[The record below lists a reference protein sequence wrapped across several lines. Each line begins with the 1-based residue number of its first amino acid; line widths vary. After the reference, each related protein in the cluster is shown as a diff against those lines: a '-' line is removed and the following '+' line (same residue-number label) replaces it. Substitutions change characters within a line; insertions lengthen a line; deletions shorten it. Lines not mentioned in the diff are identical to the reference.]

1 MTLVK
6 SILTNILTALYHLFW
21 FAVILSVFIL
31 FFYLYAYKPDNAG
44 KGMKQVCIAW
54 ILNFKQSPFFRRLFC
69 LVFFTVMIL
78 FQTLLN
84 RNLWANPLSNVM
96 GGWWIWKKAADGT
109 VTLTTEC
116 FENIALMMPFTIC
129 LMWTA
134 KEKLILKKRDGQ
146 VRNKIWF
153 GSIIWVCGKTA
164 FLFSI
169 SIEFLQLFL
178 RLGTFQLSDIC
189 YNILGGVLGGII
201 YWIGWKLKC
210 ELPKKSPRNKFQV

>member
-6 SILTNILTALYHLFW
+6 SILTNILTALYHPFW

-84 RNLWANPLSNVM
+84 RNLWANPPS
-96 GGWWIWKKAADGT
+96 AH
-109 VTLTTEC
+109 
-116 FENIALMMPFTIC
+116 
-129 LMWTA
+129 
-134 KEKLILKKRDGQ
+134 
-146 VRNKIWF
+146 
-153 GSIIWVCGKTA
+153 
-164 FLFSI
+164 
-169 SIEFLQLFL
+169 
-178 RLGTFQLSDIC
+178 DI
-189 YNILGGVLGGII
+189 
-201 YWIGWKLKC
+201 
-210 ELPKKSPRNKFQV
+210 

>member
-6 SILTNILTALYHLFW
+6 SILTNILTALYHPFW

-54 ILNFKQSPFFRRLFC
+54 ILNFKQSSFFRRLFC

-129 LMWTA
+129 LMWTV
-134 KEKLILKKRDGQ
+134 KEKVILKKRDEQ
-146 VRNKIWF
+146 VINKIWF
-153 GSIIWVCGKTA
+153 GSIIWACGKTA
-164 FLFSI
+164 FLFSV

-189 YNILGGVLGGII
+189 YNTLGGVIGGII

-210 ELPKKSPRNKFQV
+210 ELPKKSPRNKF